1 MLPEKELMLIYLRYF
16 PGLFALI
23 TVIIGLLNWSKLPNY
38 KSKLSLF
45 TIVLTFLIEVLG
57 PLFSF
62 WTGLLNYYIF
72 NIYIYILFQLYFYI
86 LVKILKNYQCKV
98 LGSLFMIIYTT
109 VFILNLIFQFETL
122 GHDIYSGLYSLGVLL
137 FIILSTFYF
146 IELFNSSNVL
156 NYKKNI
162 FFWFVIGVLLFHVP
176 FLPFMLSLE
185 WFLIDYSSSIY
196 WIVLFILNLIMNT
209 CFIIGFLWTEKKYNY

>member
-1 MLPEKELMLIYLRYF
+1 MLENLRYF
-16 PGLFALI
+16 PGLFAFI
-23 TVIIGLLNWSKLPNY
+23 STIIGLLNWSKLPNY
-38 KSKLSLF
+38 KSKLTLF
-45 TIVLTFLIEVLG
+45 TIALTLFIEISG
-57 PLFSF
+57 PLFSL

-72 NIYIYILFQLYFYI
+72 NIYIFILFQLYFYI
-86 LVKILKNYQCKV
+86 LVKILKNYRCKI
-98 LGSLFMIIYTT
+98 LGSLFMIIYTIC
-109 VFILNLIFQFETL
+109 FILNLIFQLETL
-122 GHDIYSGLYSLGVLL
+122 GHDIYSGLYSLGVFM

-162 FFWFVIGVLLFHVP
+162 FFWFIIGVLLFHVP

-185 WFLIDYSSSIY
+185 WFLIEYISSIY
-196 WIVLFILNLIMNT
+196 LIVLFILNLIMNT